1 VPGPGDA
8 RGGPDR
14 DPAAGLTDAERAR
27 AVRKLVRRLQAG
39 GIAFLAV
46 VCLGFLPAVLGAEWP
61 AIGRIATFAVWI
73 VAPAIPIGLLVFA
86 AFRLP
91 R

>member
-1 VPGPGDA
+1 MSDPGGA
-8 RGGPDR
+8 RGGGEP

-27 AVRKLVRRLQAG
+27 AVRTLVRRLQAG

-46 VCLGFLPAVLGAEWP
+46 VCLGLLPAVLSTEWP
-61 AIGRIATFAVWI
+61 ALGRAATFAIWV

-86 AFRLP
+86 ALRL
-91 R
+91 RR

>member
-1 VPGPGDA
+1 M
-8 RGGPDR
+8 RER
-14 DPAAGLTDAERAR
+14 DPADTLTPEERAR
-27 AVRKLVRRLQAG
+27 AIRRLVRRLQAG

-46 VCLGFLPAVLGAEWP
+46 VCLGLLPAVLSAEWP
-61 AIGRIATFAVWI
+61 ALGRVATFAVWV

>member
-1 VPGPGDA
+1 VPAPGDPP
-8 RGGPDR
+8 GGPDR
-14 DPAAGLTDAERAR
+14 DPAAGLTGEERAR
-27 AVRKLVRRLQAG
+27 AVRRLVRRLQAG

-46 VCLGFLPAVLGAEWP
+46 VCLGFLPAVLATEWP
-61 AIGRIATFAVWI
+61 ALGRVATFGVWV